1 MRIRTALLVA
11 ALVGA
16 VVAVVAV
23 VRGRG
28 TGTAPDGS
36 GSGVPGQI
44 GAASSNGEH
53 ARDAGVR
60 PRP

>member
-16 VVAVVAV
+16 VVAIVAV

-28 TGTAPDGS
+28 TGPAGS
-36 GSGVPGQI
+36 GPGVPGQI